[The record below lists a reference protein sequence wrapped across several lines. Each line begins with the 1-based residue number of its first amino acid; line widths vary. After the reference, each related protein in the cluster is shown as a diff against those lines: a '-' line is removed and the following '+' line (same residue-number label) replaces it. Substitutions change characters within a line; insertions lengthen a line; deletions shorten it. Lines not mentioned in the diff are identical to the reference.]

1 MQVLQEHGIF
11 KKGKYY
17 LELDNKDL
25 VIDKVVFHQMKGRY
39 FQKKNYWVFPE
50 SVMDVPLK
58 IPSDEQEKSVVEDET
73 SSKKSTSTCSSKKST
88 STSSSKKSTSTSSS
102 KKSTTTSSSK
112 KSESVTSSVS
122 STSLEKS
129 SLSPVVLEKKG
140 TTSNDFN
147 SSYKINPPAFLLQSV
162 SEYLV

>member
-1 MQVLQEHGIF
+1 MQVLQEHGIL

-50 SVMDVPLK
+50 SVMK
-58 IPSDEQEKSVVEDET
+58 IASDEQEKSVVEDET
-73 SSKKSTSTCSSKKST
+73 SSTKSTSSRSSKKST
-88 STSSSKKSTSTSSS
+88 S
-102 KKSTTTSSSK
+102 TSSSK

-129 SLSPVVLEKKG
+129 SLSPVVVLEKKG
-140 TTSNDFN
+140 TTNDFN
-147 SSYKINPPAFLLQSV
+147 SSYNINPPAFLLKSV